1 MRDAK
6 SHQPISIANSSPNY
20 SGLLREWIFCRPVT
34 PPPRGVEVLAVSQI
48 SVATTLH
55 PSLNLFVPSSPVG
68 FSARLLLLLR
78 WPSPRTRMSLPRLF
92 PTESGIPD
100 RRRRSAGPRSAC
112 SSSLVSCGRTPKS
125 AIIPSRAGSS
135 CNHRGPAAPRWAGL
149 RRLLPPSPC
158 CTEGSRP
165 RPGLLVSTA
174 SAVLSH
180 TVAGPLRQAGPGS
193 ADYPRP
199 RPAVLKALVLALG
212 PRSGRDP
219 PALRAPRARAG
230 DSTTKLAG
238 RAPEAPVPT
247 RTTRRCLGPTWSLLD
262 ASRDPNA
269 T

>member
-1 MRDAK
+1 
-6 SHQPISIANSSPNY
+6 
-20 SGLLREWIFCRPVT
+20 
-34 PPPRGVEVLAVSQI
+34 VLGCSC
-48 SVATTLH
+48 
-55 PSLNLFVPSSPVG
+55 
-68 FSARLLLLLR
+68 RLLLLSSRTLLR
-78 WPSPRTRMSLPRLF
+78 ARCVKLGRAP
-92 PTESGIPD
+92 PT
-100 RRRRSAGPRSAC
+100 
-112 SSSLVSCGRTPKS
+112 T
-125 AIIPSRAGSS
+125 
-135 CNHRGPAAPRWAGL
+135 
-149 RRLLPPSPC
+149 PPSSC

-165 RPGLLVSTA
+165 RAGPLVSTA
-174 SAVLSH
+174 SAVPSY